1 MPGNVQEKH
10 ITMKKAFIISL
21 LTAMVLNVQAQREII
36 IDGTVTNVDDGIVM
50 RLFLREGRA
59 GKGIA
64 VDTIQN
70 GKFHF
75 EVEAKQELNNFMLMG
90 HSPKFPSWA
99 RELYLTPGSH
109 ALIHGS
115 NYKIQTWEV
124 ECDGKEQIEADSY
137 IKVARE
143 EYNQMMDKLIERE
156 FYWALIESNTA
167 TEEERAK
174 AAQKTRDLLKPIYE
188 LQFAAEKKEMELMM
202 NKPIT
207 SFWLMKLERLSS
219 NPNIHANY
227 PHRDMIVALYN
238 RLSEEQRQ
246 SEQGQTIAT
255 NLFPPTKIKIGDDMV
270 DTDLYDLE
278 GKIHHLTELKGKY
291 ILLDFWSS
299 GCGPCILSI
308 PEMGEIQE
316 IYKDRLTIVS
326 LSSDTERRWKD
337 ASAKHSITWYN
348 WSDKKQISGLYLKYG
363 VRGVPHYVLIS
374 PEGKITSTWGGY
386 GKGSLLK
393 KMKELIK

>member
-1 MPGNVQEKH
+1 
-10 ITMKKAFIISL
+10 MKKAFIISL
-21 LTAMVLNVQAQREII
+21 LTAMALNVQAQREII
-36 IDGTVTNVDDGIVM
+36 IEGTVTNVDDGIVM

-75 EVEAKQELNNFMLMG
+75 EVEAKQELNNFILMG

-219 NPNIHANY
+219 NPNTHANY

-348 WSDKKQISGLYLKYG
+348 WSDKKQVSGLYLKYG
-363 VRGVPHYVLIS
+363 GRGVPHYVFIS